1 MKKESAHWTP
11 IFIKISDGDCA
22 DGSVFFEQKRY
33 EFKYM
38 SFNQYILL
46 FIWDPISKKAVCISQ
61 RNFRPVGVEII
72 DCQDTDTFLNHL
84 PTDLQFERI

>member
-22 DGSVFFEQKRY
+22 NGSVFFEQKRY
-33 EFKYM
+33 EFKYIG
-38 SFNQYILL
+38 FNQHVSL

-61 RNFRPVGVEII
+61 RHFKPVGIEMI
-72 DCQDTDTFLNHL
+72 DSKDTDMFSKHV
-84 PTDLQFERI
+84 PPDLQFERI